1 VQKSRNT
8 KNNGKEKFM
17 QMDKPLNEAEWHAVA
32 PLFPDLI
39 SKHDLKDLLTIM
51 ENGRLS
57 PLLTSREQENL
68 DNLIEGFRIIL
79 GKWDEIILED

>member
-1 VQKSRNT
+1 
-8 KNNGKEKFM
+8 
-17 QMDKPLNEAEWHAVA
+17 
-32 PLFPDLI
+32 
-39 SKHDLKDLLTIM
+39 M

>member
-1 VQKSRNT
+1 
-8 KNNGKEKFM
+8 M
-17 QMDKPLNEAEWHAVA
+17 QMDNPLNEAEWHAVA

-57 PLLTSREQENL
+57 PLLTFR

>member
-1 VQKSRNT
+1 VQKPRNI
-8 KNNGKEKFM
+8 KEGKEKIM
-17 QMDKPLNEAEWHAVA
+17 QMDEPLNEAEWHAVA

>member
-1 VQKSRNT
+1 
-8 KNNGKEKFM
+8 M

-39 SKHDLKDLLTIM
+39 SKHDLEDLLTIM

-79 GKWDEIILED
+79 DKMGRNNFGRLKFLLAKNVL

>member
-1 VQKSRNT
+1 VQKPRNI
-8 KNNGKEKFM
+8 KEGKEKIM
-17 QMDKPLNEAEWHAVA
+17 QMDNPLNEAEWHAVA

-57 PLLTSREQENL
+57 PLLT
-68 DNLIEGFRIIL
+68 EGFRIIL